1 MEPSEAI
8 EHVQAGTLCVI
19 AAVTEQRL
27 PAFAG
32 VTTLKEQGIN
42 VRGSGSA
49 R

>member
-8 EHVQAGTLCVI
+8 EHIRAGTLRVI

-27 PAFAG
+27 PAFPG
-32 VTTLKEQGIN
+32 VATLKEQGIN